1 VTRAR
6 NYARP
11 PRAGPPPRADP
22 PPRGV
27 VTGVVNHFLIMK
39 RKGADTTSPVYVSKR
54 LKQTQEH
61 QQSTEI
67 NISDLSPS
75 KVSPP
80 RELPAAP
87 PDSPA
92 PNAERGVHVHRFT
105 TGVFECVKT
114 KLIVRFRVRTSDAVL
129 WTLETTN
136 AELTHGW
143 ANVQPHDDGGE
154 ILAPDGTLTGKY
166 AELNGILAKNL
177 RSPDDKSESLST
189 RRISEE

>member
-1 VTRAR
+1 
-6 NYARP
+6 
-11 PRAGPPPRADP
+11 
-22 PPRGV
+22 
-27 VTGVVNHFLIMK
+27 MK
-39 RKGADTTSPVYVSKR
+39 RKEADTTSYVSKR
-54 LKQTQEH
+54 LKQLQKH
-61 QQSTEI
+61 HSTDI
-67 NISDLSPS
+67 NISDLSSS

-92 PNAERGVHVHRFT
+92 PNAERGVQKKLRVT

-114 KLIVRFRVRTSDAVL
+114 KLIVRIRVRTSDAVL

-154 ILAPDGTLTGKY
+154 ILVAPYYATLTGKY
-166 AELNGILAKNL
+166 AELNGGILAKNL
-177 RSPDDKSESLST
+177 RSADDKSESLST